1 MRHTTV
7 ITTATAVI
15 LALGATAASAA
26 GTSPGKGTGTGPAK
40 KPGQCA
46 PAQPD
51 SRLDQALRNVKIALA
66 ATGGKLTDKIV
77 ASFAKDMGMSTPQA
91 RKFLTAIFVE
101 GKKPGAP
108 KPGTTKPGPA
118 NVFTAAQLAK
128 VLGVPLSK
136 AQAALDA
143 LQKMATGPKGTIDEG
158 SPAFAAVAKKL
169 GVTPQ
174 RLAKAILQLKMAA
187 GGKPVCKPAPG
198 KGDPGKGDP
207 GKGDPGKGDPGKGG
221 GKPKTLILR

>member
-1 MRHTTV
+1 MRHKTV
-7 ITTATAVI
+7 LTAATAVI

-26 GTSPGKGTGTGPAK
+26 GTSPAKGNGSGPAK
-40 KPGQCA
+40 KEPGQCA

-51 SRLDQALRNVKIALA
+51 SKLDQVLRNVKIALA
-66 ATGGKLTDKIV
+66 ATGGKLTDRIV
-77 ASFAKDMGMSTPQA
+77 ASFAKDMGMSTAQA

-101 GKKPGAP
+101 GRKPGAP
-108 KPGTTKPGPA
+108 KPGTSKPGPA

-128 VLGVPLSK
+128 VLDVPLSK
-136 AQAALDA
+136 AQAALDM

-158 SPAFAAVAKKL
+158 SRAFAAAAKTL

-174 RLAKAILQLKMAA
+174 RLAKAILQLKTAA

-198 KGDPGKGDP
+198 KGDTGKGDP
-207 GKGDPGKGDPGKGG
+207 GKSHPGKGI